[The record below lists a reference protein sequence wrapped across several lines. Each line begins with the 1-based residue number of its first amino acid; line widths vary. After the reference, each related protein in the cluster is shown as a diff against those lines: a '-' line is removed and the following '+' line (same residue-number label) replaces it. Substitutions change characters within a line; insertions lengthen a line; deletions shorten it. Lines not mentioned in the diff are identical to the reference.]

1 MATRVDSTQASEA
14 SGLAFERFRDAL
26 EGRAT
31 GYPKG
36 AIFVASDTPF
46 TQKTLLRAL
55 REGQPAV
62 VVFPDGQE
70 RIVHGK
76 APERESW
83 RSAVS
88 DWISAHRRVRAKV

>member
-1 MATRVDSTQASEA
+1 MATQIDSTPASEA

-36 AIFVASDTPF
+36 AIFVASDAPH

-70 RIVHGK
+70 RIVR
-76 APERESW
+76 AEARESGSW
-83 RSAVS
+83 LGSVGLWLAS
-88 DWISAHRRVRAKV
+88 LRRERV